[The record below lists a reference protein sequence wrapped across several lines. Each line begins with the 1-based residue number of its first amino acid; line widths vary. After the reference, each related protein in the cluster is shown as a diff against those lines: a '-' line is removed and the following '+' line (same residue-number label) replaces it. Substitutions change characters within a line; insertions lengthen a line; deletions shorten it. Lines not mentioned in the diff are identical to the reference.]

1 MNANA
6 NILQNFHVRVIGE
19 GDNYLVL
26 GHGIG
31 TDQSIWTKILPYF
44 NYGIYRIVFYD
55 LACAG
60 TVNPELY
67 DSVRYS
73 TIDAYVDDLIQI
85 LDALNINRCA
95 FIGHSTSAMVGILA
109 SIRCP
114 DRFTILVLFGASP
127 RYVNDDGY
135 NGGIEILD
143 TVHVF
148 QAMELNYRAWVHGFV
163 PEAIGADMPE
173 AIQEFTRTLFNMRP
187 DISRHALGTIIG
199 TDIRGVLGQVT
210 VRCHIIQTARDLS
223 VPLSAAEYL
232 RQHLGGRTTLENLK
246 TEGHLPHLTAP
257 ALLGPAIW
265 RSLRRP

>member
-1 MNANA
+1 MNA
-6 NILQNFHVRVIGE
+6 NILQNSNVRVIGE

-55 LACAG
+55 LAYAG

-67 DSVRYS
+67 DSKRYS
-73 TIDAYVDDLIQI
+73 TIDANVDDLIQI
-85 LDALNINRCA
+85 LDALNVNRCA
-95 FIGHSTSAMVGILA
+95 FIGHSAFAMVGILA
-109 SIRCP
+109 SIGYL
-114 DRFTILVLFGASP
+114 DRFTKLVLFGASP

-135 NGGIEILD
+135 NGGFEIHYTYIL
-143 TVHVF
+143 F
-148 QAMELNYRAWVHGFV
+148 QAMELNYPAWVHGFV
-163 PEAIGADMPE
+163 PEAVGADMPE
-173 AIQEFTRTLFNMRP
+173 AIQEFTPTLLNVRP
-187 DISRHALGTIIG
+187 DISRHVLSTITG

-210 VRCHIIQTARDLS
+210 VRCHIIQTTRDLS

-265 RSLRRP
+265 RVLRRP

>member
-1 MNANA
+1 MNA
-6 NILQNFHVRVIGE
+6 NILQNSNVRVIGE
-19 GDNYLVL
+19 EDNYLVL

-44 NYGIYRIVFYD
+44 NYGIYRMVFYD

-60 TVNPELY
+60 TVNPESY
-67 DSVRYS
+67 DSERYS

-85 LDALNINRCA
+85 LDALNVNCCA
-95 FIGHSTSAMVGILA
+95 FIGHSASAMVGILA

-114 DRFTILVLFGASP
+114 DRFTKLVLFGASP

-135 NGGIEILD
+135 NGGIEIHD

-148 QAMELNYRAWVHGFV
+148 QVMELNYPTWVHGSV
-163 PEAIGADMPE
+163 PEAVGVDMPE
-173 AIQEFTRTLFNMRP
+173 AIQEFTQTLLNVRL
-187 DISRHALGTIIG
+187 DISRHVLSTITG

-210 VRCHIIQTARDLS
+210 VRCYIIQMARDLS

-232 RQHLGGRTTLENLK
+232 MQHLGGRTTLENLK

-265 RSLRRP
+265 RALRRP

>member
-1 MNANA
+1 MNA
-6 NILQNFHVRVIGE
+6 NILQNFSVRVIGE

-31 TDQSIWTKILPYF
+31 TDQSVWTQILPYF
-44 NYGIYRIVFYD
+44 HYGIYRIVLYD

-67 DSVRYS
+67 DFVRYS

-85 LDALNINRCA
+85 LDALNVNHCT
-95 FIGHSTSAMVGILA
+95 FIGHSASAMVGILA

-114 DRFTILVLFGASP
+114 DRFTKLILFGASP
-127 RYVNDDGY
+127 RYVNDNGY
-135 NGGIEILD
+135 NGGVEILD
-143 TVHVF
+143 TVHVI
-148 QAMELNYRAWVHGFV
+148 QAMESNYQAWVHGFV
-163 PEAIGADMPE
+163 PQAIGADMPE
-173 AIQEFTRTLFNMRP
+173 AIQEFSRTLFNIRP
-187 DISRHALGTIIG
+187 DISRHVLSTIIG

-232 RQHLGGRTTLENLK
+232 RQHLGGRTTLENLN
-246 TEGHLPHLTAP
+246 TVGHLPHLTAP
-257 ALLGPAIW
+257 GLLGPAI
-265 RSLRRP
+265 RRALCRP